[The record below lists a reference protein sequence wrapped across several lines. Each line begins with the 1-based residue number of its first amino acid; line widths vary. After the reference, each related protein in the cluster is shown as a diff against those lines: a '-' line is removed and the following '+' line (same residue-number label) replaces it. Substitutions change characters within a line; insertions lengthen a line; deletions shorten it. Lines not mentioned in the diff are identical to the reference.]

1 MNRIGQK
8 DVVESHDR
16 IAAVC
21 SVRSWKLWSR
31 PPASIL
37 LILTLDLI
45 ALGVVG
51 ASLITTPTTRAM
63 AMMLGL
69 IMLAA
74 VAQGEASRR
83 IERARRVISGSVHI
97 NMMSVWVFAAVLT
110 LPIGW
115 VGVVTA
121 LTACHVVLRSYDV
134 ARSRAHRQV
143 MNAAAMVLAAWGARA
158 VLDAAHVPPMAE
170 GSQHLLVAGT
180 ILALIAAGV
189 VFFVADAVIIAATL
203 ILDHPLPAGTRRP
216 IRDLVGSVDDNTL
229 ELATICLGGLAGL
242 VLINQPIALLLLF
255 LPMFVLHRSVLV
267 KQLEVLAA
275 TDQKTGL
282 LNSVAWN
289 DAAQRALDRA
299 RRLRSSLAVL
309 MVDLDHFKRVND
321 VYGHLAGDTVLKVVA
336 KAITDG
342 VRDYDSVGR
351 FGGEEF
357 VVLLPG
363 IDRSD
368 AVAIA
373 ERVRHAITQLTV
385 PIPAE
390 DQDVF
395 LSGLSVSIGVASYP
409 GAGVGIDHIVRAA
422 DAALYRAKAS
432 GRNRVE
438 LDPSIEARR

>member
-1 MNRIGQK
+1 M
-8 DVVESHDR
+8 
-16 IAAVC
+16 
-21 SVRSWKLWSR
+21 LWSR
-31 PPASIL
+31 PTASIL
-37 LILTLDLI
+37 LILALDVI
-45 ALGVVG
+45 ALGVVS
-51 ASLITTPTTRAM
+51 ASLVTTPTTRAT
-63 AMMLGL
+63 ATTVGL
-69 IMLAA
+69 ILLAA

-134 ARSRAHRQV
+134 ARNRAHRQV
-143 MNAAAMVLAAWGARA
+143 MNAAAMVLAAWSARA
-158 VLDAAHVPPMAE
+158 VLDAAHVPPMA
-170 GSQHLLVAGT
+170 GGPHLLLPST
-180 ILALIAAGV
+180 IAALIAAAV

-203 ILDHPLPAGTRRP
+203 VLDHPLPAGTRRP
-216 IRDLVGSVDDNTL
+216 LQDLIGSVDDNTL

-242 VLINQPIALLLLF
+242 VLINQPIALVLLF

-267 KQLEVLAA
+267 KQFEVLAA

-299 RRLRSSLAVL
+299 SRLQSSLAVL

-321 VYGHLAGDTVLKVVA
+321 VYGHLAGDAVLKAVA
-336 KAITDG
+336 TAITDA

-363 IDRSD
+363 ITRPDV
-368 AVAIA
+368 VAIA
-373 ERVRHAITQLTV
+373 ERVRHAITQLTIT
-385 PIPAE
+385 IPT
-390 DQDVF
+390 DGQDMP
-395 LSGLSVSIGVASYP
+395 LSGLSVSIGVAIYP
-409 GAGVGIDHIVRAA
+409 GAGAGIDHVVKAA
-422 DAALYRAKAS
+422 DAALYRAKES

-438 LDPSIEARR
+438 LDSSII

>member
-1 MNRIGQK
+1 M
-8 DVVESHDR
+8 
-16 IAAVC
+16 
-21 SVRSWKLWSR
+21 LWSR

-37 LILTLDLI
+37 LILALDVI
-45 ALGVVG
+45 ALGVVS
-51 ASLITTPTTRAM
+51 ASLVTTPTTRAT
-63 AMMLGL
+63 ATTVGL
-69 IMLAA
+69 ILLAA

-134 ARSRAHRQV
+134 ARNRAHRQV
-143 MNAAAMVLAAWGARA
+143 MNAAAMVLAAWSARA
-158 VLDAAHVPPMAE
+158 VLDAAHVPPMA
-170 GSQHLLVAGT
+170 GGPHLLLPST
-180 ILALIAAGV
+180 IAALIAAAV

-203 ILDHPLPAGTRRP
+203 VLDHPLPAGTRRP
-216 IRDLVGSVDDNTL
+216 LQDLIGSVDDNTL

-242 VLINQPIALLLLF
+242 VLINQPIALVLLF

-267 KQLEVLAA
+267 KQFEVLAA

-299 RRLRSSLAVL
+299 SRLQSSLAVL

-321 VYGHLAGDTVLKVVA
+321 VYGHLAGDAVLKAVA
-336 KAITDG
+336 TAITDA

-363 IDRSD
+363 ITRPDV
-368 AVAIA
+368 VAIA
-373 ERVRHAITQLTV
+373 ERVRHAITQLTIT
-385 PIPAE
+385 IPT
-390 DQDVF
+390 DGQDMP
-395 LSGLSVSIGVASYP
+395 LSGLSVSIGVAIYP
-409 GAGVGIDHIVRAA
+409 GAGAGIDHVVKAA
-422 DAALYRAKAS
+422 DAALYRAKES

-438 LDPSIEARR
+438 LDSSII

>member
-1 MNRIGQK
+1 M
-8 DVVESHDR
+8 
-16 IAAVC
+16 
-21 SVRSWKLWSR
+21 LWSR
-31 PPASIL
+31 PSASIL
-37 LILTLDLI
+37 LILALDVA
-45 ALGVVG
+45 ALAVVTT
-51 ASLITTPTTRAM
+51 SLATTPTTRAT
-63 AMMLGL
+63 AATAAL

-74 VAQGEASRR
+74 VAQAEASRR
-83 IERARRVISGSVHI
+83 IERARRVIAGTVHI
-97 NMMSVWVFAAVLT
+97 NMMSVWVFAAVIT

-115 VGVVTA
+115 VGVITA

-158 VLDAAHVPPMAE
+158 VLHAAHVPPMAD
-170 GSQHLLVAGT
+170 GQHPLLPST
-180 ILALIAAGV
+180 ILAIIAAAGV
-189 VFFVADAVIIAATL
+189 FFAADAVIIAATL

-216 IRDLVGSVDDNTL
+216 LRDLIGSVDDNTL

-242 VLINQPIALLLLF
+242 VLISEPIALLLLF

-267 KQLEVLAA
+267 KQFEVLAA

-289 DAAQRALDRA
+289 DAAERALDRA
-299 RRLRSSLAVL
+299 SRLQSSLAVV

-321 VYGHLAGDTVLKVVA
+321 DYGHLAGDTVLKAVA
-336 KAITDG
+336 TAITDS

-363 IDRSD
+363 ITRPDVVS
-368 AVAIA
+368 IA
-373 ERVRHAITQLTV
+373 ERVRRAITELT
-385 PIPAE
+385 ISISDG
-390 DQDVF
+390 DQTVS
-395 LSGLSVSIGVASYP
+395 LSGLSASIGVAIYP
-409 GAGVGIDHIVRAA
+409 GAGAGIDHVVRAA
-422 DAALYRAKAS
+422 DAALYRAKNS

-438 LDPSIEARR
+438 VDSGIV

>member
-1 MNRIGQK
+1 MPRICQK
-8 DVVESHDR
+8 DLPRRHDR
-16 IAAVC
+16 VAVLC
-21 SVRSWKLWSR
+21 SVRSWMLWSR

-37 LILTLDLI
+37 LILALDVI
-45 ALGVVG
+45 ALGVVS
-51 ASLITTPTTRAM
+51 ASLVTTPTTRAT
-63 AMMLGL
+63 ATTVGL
-69 IMLAA
+69 ILLAA

-134 ARSRAHRQV
+134 ARNRAHRQV
-143 MNAAAMVLAAWGARA
+143 MNAAAMVLAAWSARA
-158 VLDAAHVPPMAE
+158 VLDAAHVPPMA
-170 GSQHLLVAGT
+170 GGPHLLLPST
-180 ILALIAAGV
+180 IAALIAAAV

-203 ILDHPLPAGTRRP
+203 VLDHPLPAGTRRP
-216 IRDLVGSVDDNTL
+216 LQDLIGSVDDNTL

-242 VLINQPIALLLLF
+242 VLINQPIALVLLF

-267 KQLEVLAA
+267 KQFEVLAA

-299 RRLRSSLAVL
+299 SRLQSSLAVL

-321 VYGHLAGDTVLKVVA
+321 VYGHLAGDAVLKAVA
-336 KAITDG
+336 TAITDA

-363 IDRSD
+363 ITRPDV
-368 AVAIA
+368 VAIA
-373 ERVRHAITQLTV
+373 ERVRHAITQLTIT
-385 PIPAE
+385 IPT
-390 DQDVF
+390 DGQDMP
-395 LSGLSVSIGVASYP
+395 LSGLSVSIGVAIYP
-409 GAGVGIDHIVRAA
+409 GAGAGIDHVVKAA
-422 DAALYRAKAS
+422 DAALYRAKES

-438 LDPSIEARR
+438 LDSSII

>member
-1 MNRIGQK
+1 VTRINQNNPSRRHER
-8 DVVESHDR
+8 V
-16 IAAVC
+16 AVPHP
-21 SVRSWKLWSR
+21 VRSWMLWSR
-31 PPASIL
+31 PSASIL
-37 LILTLDLI
+37 LILVLDVA
-45 ALGVVG
+45 ALAVVTT
-51 ASLITTPTTRAM
+51 SLATTPTTRAT
-63 AMMLGL
+63 AATAAL

-74 VAQGEASRR
+74 VAQAEASRR
-83 IERARRVISGSVHI
+83 IERARRVIAGTVHI
-97 NMMSVWVFAAVLT
+97 NMMSVWVFAAVIT

-115 VGVVTA
+115 VGVITA

-158 VLDAAHVPPMAE
+158 VLHAAHVPPMAS
-170 GSQHLLVAGT
+170 GLHLLLPST
-180 ILALIAAGV
+180 ILAIIAAAI
-189 VFFVADAVIIAATL
+189 VFFAADAVIIAATL

-216 IRDLVGSVDDNTL
+216 LRDLIGSVDDNTL

-242 VLINQPIALLLLF
+242 VLISEPIALLLLF

-267 KQLEVLAA
+267 KQFEVLAA

-289 DAAQRALDRA
+289 DAAERALDRA
-299 RRLRSSLAVL
+299 SRLQSSLAVL

-321 VYGHLAGDTVLKVVA
+321 DYGHLAGDTVLKAVA
-336 KAITDG
+336 TAITDS

-363 IDRSD
+363 ITRSD
-368 AVAIA
+368 VVSIA
-373 ERVRHAITQLTV
+373 ERVRRAITELT
-385 PIPAE
+385 ISISDG
-390 DQDVF
+390 DQTVS
-395 LSGLSVSIGVASYP
+395 LSGLSASIGVAIYP
-409 GAGVGIDHIVRAA
+409 GAGAGMDHIVRAA
-422 DAALYRAKAS
+422 DAALYRAKNS

-438 LDPSIEARR
+438 VDSGIV

>member
-1 MNRIGQK
+1 MPRISEK
-8 DVVESHDR
+8 DLAKRHNR
-16 IAAVC
+16 IAAVR
-21 SVRSWKLWSR
+21 SVRSLMLWSR

-37 LILTLDLI
+37 LILILDVI
-45 ALGVVG
+45 ALGVVC
-51 ASLITTPTTRAM
+51 ASLVTTPTTRVTATIV
-63 AMMLGL
+63 GL

-97 NMMSVWVFAAVLT
+97 NMMSVWVFAAVIT

-134 ARSRAHRQV
+134 ARSLAHRQV

-158 VLDAAHVPPMAE
+158 VLDAAHVPPMA
-170 GSQHLLVAGT
+170 GGPHLLLPST
-180 ILALIAAGV
+180 ILALIAAAV

-203 ILDHPLPAGTRRP
+203 VLDHPLPPGTRRP
-216 IRDLVGSVDDNTL
+216 LQDMIGSVDDNTL

-267 KQLEVLAA
+267 KQFEELAA

-282 LNSVAWN
+282 LNSAAWN
-289 DAAQRALDRA
+289 EAARRALDRA
-299 RRLRSSLAVL
+299 SRLQSSLAVL

-321 VYGHLAGDTVLKVVA
+321 VYGHLAGDAVLKAVA
-336 KAITDG
+336 TTITDA

-363 IDRSD
+363 VARADV
-368 AVAIA
+368 VAIA
-373 ERVRHAITQLTV
+373 ERVRHAVTQLTV
-385 PIPAE
+385 PVPTG
-390 DQDVF
+390 DQDVC
-395 LSGLSVSIGVASYP
+395 LSGLSVSIGVAIYP
-409 GAGVGIDHIVRAA
+409 GAGAGIDHVVKAA
-422 DAALYRAKAS
+422 DDALYRAKDA

-438 LDPSIEARR
+438 LHSSII